1 MPLLPVATSVTIE
14 LHRTGLSQLSSV
26 LPFDTSNLCR
36 ALEPLPS
43 WCATGPYPFVSQR
56 ALPLLGE
63 LYQAVPTSPSVG
75 VHRKGSFPCLN
86 DIFNLTLSTVV
97 DIRSLCNC
105 NESPHSAL
113 PFVLGL
119 IRVLARICVADA
131 AVLAD
136 VPFAR
141 PRVAPSQCGLD
152 TLHGVAIMLACHVVE
167 GCAKEPIPGPA
178 FSSRASTKP
187 KSSLFYS
194 LDEDSE
200 CDGSNADIQSLD
212 VPLEAHILPGSG
224 KMHER
229 AHLPFLCVADSA
241 NIIDLMASVACQRY
255 VWGFDEPAVGFAM
268 SAGGLRASLVL
279 SWVDPTTNIVH
290 VAHTVSDL
298 KGGISGIFDFTDAAS
313 TLAFAHFVLDFSSTF
328 CTTTSCKSRN
338 FNWRSD
344 MAAILSRNFS
354 DSRDRVEQWVRDVKA
369 SSSEADNIS
378 RARVENG
385 TKMQGNSPPYPRDG
399 EEAVNSARDSA
410 DYPTEPP
417 SHMLHRGHERDYH
430 PWPWAFDR
438 RVQFLAACTSLELP
452 NTMKESPRAEV
463 LEINR
468 MVQVYDR
475 MCEFRWCVTWESNRP
490 PVDAALLGARDR
502 MIGLAIQARRSLTA
516 DRPSLEPHHRH
527 FLEHHMPAV
536 LLPPVSLTPP
546 KKISRTHTA
555 SRYDWDRFLYL
566 FYLQPDERISSC
578 VLHEP
583 TVYLARNELADK
595 FSEES
600 TYTYTVKE
608 HIDATITLAFNSLN
622 AASEESYQEEADVVD
637 DTIAFELQFQEELE
651 CENGPQCYQS
661 LVRNR
666 SHEEPL
672 IAGCDAI
679 LLADPIL
686 VPSELVADL
695 EFLLQRQHPSVE
707 THGPNN
713 DSQGSPPLTLPPPAA
728 SSLQAPLRIPHAV
741 VHYNTSAQ
749 SVKAA
754 IHGAHMTLVSVV
766 AFHSALGIDDHPFY
780 SLVTT
785 DTSCL
790 AFMAWKS
797 SSQQKIYLIDR
808 NIREFDLA
816 SPMEALQFAAFLLR
830 LRDDREAL
838 SVRVARRLE
847 EGIDYERLQRWKKI
861 AQAHLHG

>member
-1 MPLLPVATSVTIE
+1 MATSVTIE
-14 LHRTGLSQLSSV
+14 LHRTGLSQLCSV

-36 ALEPLPS
+36 ALEPLPL

-56 ALPLLGE
+56 ALPLLRE
-63 LYQAVPTSPSVG
+63 LSETVPTSPSVG
-75 VHRKGSFPCLN
+75 VHREGPLPCLT

-97 DIRSLCNC
+97 DLRSLYKC

-152 TLHGVAIMLACHVVE
+152 RLHGVAIMLACHVVE
-167 GCAKEPIPGPA
+167 GCAKEPVPGA
-178 FSSRASTKP
+178 SSSSRASASS

-200 CDGSNADIQSLD
+200 CDASNADIRSLD
-212 VPLEAHILPGSG
+212 VPLEAHILPGFG
-224 KMHER
+224 RMHKS
-229 AHLPFLCVADSA
+229 AHLPFLCVADSD

-255 VWGFDEPAVGFAM
+255 VWGFDQPAVGFAM
-268 SAGGLRASLVL
+268 SAAGLRASLVL

-290 VAHTVSDL
+290 VAHPASDT
-298 KGGISGIFDFTDAAS
+298 KGGISGIFEFTDAAS

-328 CTTTSCKSRN
+328 CTTTSCKGRN

-354 DSRDRVEQWVRDVKA
+354 DSWDRVEQWVRDVKA

-378 RARVENG
+378 RAHVKNG
-385 TKMQGNSPPYPRDG
+385 TNVEENSAPYPRDG
-399 EEAVNSARDSA
+399 EEAVTSARDSA

-417 SHMLHRGHERDYH
+417 SHMSEREHERDYH

-475 MCEFRWCVTWESNRP
+475 MCEFRWCVTWESNRRP
-490 PVDAALLGARDR
+490 PVDAAMLGARDR

-527 FLEHHMPAV
+527 FLEHRMPAV
-536 LLPPVSLTPP
+536 LLPPVSLPP
-546 KKISRTHTA
+546 LKTVSRTHTA
-555 SRYDWDRFLYL
+555 SRYDWNRFLYL
-566 FYLQPDERISSC
+566 FYLQSDERISSC

-583 TVYLARNELADK
+583 TVHLARNELADK
-595 FSEES
+595 LSEES
-600 TYTYTVKE
+600 TYAYTVKE
-608 HIDATITLAFNSLN
+608 YIDATITLAFNSMN
-622 AASEESYQEEADVVD
+622 AASEESYRQEADVVD
-637 DTIAFELQFQEELE
+637 DTIAFKSQFREELE
-651 CENGPQCYQS
+651 CGNGPQYYQS

-672 IAGCDAI
+672 IAKCDAI

-686 VPSELVADL
+686 VPSELVADV
-695 EFLLQRQHPSVE
+695 EFLLQRHPSVV
-707 THGPNN
+707 TQRLNN
-713 DSQGSPPLTLPPPAA
+713 DSQGSPPLTPPPPSA
-728 SSLQAPLRIPHAV
+728 SSLQAPLLIPHAV

-754 IHGAHMTLVSVV
+754 IHGGHMTLVSVV

-790 AFMAWKS
+790 TFMAWKS

-808 NIREFDLA
+808 NIREFDLT

-830 LRDDREAL
+830 LRDDREAF
-838 SVRVARRLE
+838 SVRVAQRLK